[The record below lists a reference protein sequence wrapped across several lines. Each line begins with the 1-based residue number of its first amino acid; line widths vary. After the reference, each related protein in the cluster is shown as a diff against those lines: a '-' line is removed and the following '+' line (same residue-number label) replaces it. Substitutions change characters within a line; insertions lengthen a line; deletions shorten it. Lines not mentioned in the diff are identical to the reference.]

1 MKKIRYIPYGY
12 TIRNG
17 RTVIEHTEADVIREI
32 FDAYIAGA
40 SLKAIAEEMTGRKI
54 PYSERTDTWDK
65 ARIARIIDNAKYT
78 GDEEYDPIIEET
90 LYETATSL
98 KTARQRNTFEK
109 DTTAINLLRNYVR
122 CQECGTPMKRRVS
135 AKHRIRESWICMN
148 DECGIM
154 VRIGDTQLLEKVNVL
169 MNRIITNTKLLV
181 PRRKKR
187 AEMSPAVLKLNN
199 EISLEL
205 ERDNP
210 NEELIIEKTAEMAS
224 QLYRESET
232 KMNIAAAIAQ
242 KRAEM
247 MTPQDEF
254 SESYFTDLIS
264 FISLDD
270 CGRVTLHTKTD
281 TYIGDDDNASNQ
293 DTEKDNNDP

>member
-1 MKKIRYIPYGY
+1 M
-12 TIRNG
+12 
-17 RTVIEHTEADVIREI
+17 
-32 FDAYIAGA
+32 
-40 SLKAIAEEMTGRKI
+40 LAERQQRSS
-54 PYSERTDTWDK
+54 PAK

-78 GDEEYDPIIEET
+78 GDEEYDSIIDET

-109 DTTAINLLRNYVR
+109 DSAAINLLRDYVR
-122 CQECGTPMKRRVS
+122 CQECGAPMKRRVS
-135 AKHRIRESWICMN
+135 AKHRIRESWICTN

-154 VRIGDTQLLEKVNVL
+154 VRIGDIQLLEKVNVL
-169 MNRIITNTKLLV
+169 INRIITNTKLLV

-187 AEMSPAVLKLNN
+187 PEMSPAVLKLNN

-210 NEELIIEKTAEMAS
+210 NEELIITKTTEMAS

-232 KMNIAAAIAQ
+232 KMNIAASIAQ

-264 FISLDD
+264 FISLDGS
-270 CGRVTLHTKTD
+270 GRVRLHTKTD
-281 TYIGDDDNASNQ
+281 TEIGDDNNARDQNTQ
-293 DTEKDNNDP
+293 KDHNGH

>member
-1 MKKIRYIPYGY
+1 
-12 TIRNG
+12 
-17 RTVIEHTEADVIREI
+17 
-32 FDAYIAGA
+32 
-40 SLKAIAEEMTGRKI
+40 
-54 PYSERTDTWDK
+54 
-65 ARIARIIDNAKYT
+65 
-78 GDEEYDPIIEET
+78 
-90 LYETATSL
+90 
-98 KTARQRNTFEK
+98 
-109 DTTAINLLRNYVR
+109 
-122 CQECGTPMKRRVS
+122 MKRRVS
-135 AKHRIRESWICMN
+135 TKHRIRESWMCTN

-154 VRIGDTQLLEKVNVL
+154 VRIGDTQLLEMINVL

-187 AEMSPAVLKLNN
+187 PEMSPAVLKLNN

-210 NEELIIEKTAEMAS
+210 NEELIIAKTTEMAS

-281 TYIGDDDNASNQ
+281 TDIGDDDNASN
-293 DTEKDNNDP
+293 